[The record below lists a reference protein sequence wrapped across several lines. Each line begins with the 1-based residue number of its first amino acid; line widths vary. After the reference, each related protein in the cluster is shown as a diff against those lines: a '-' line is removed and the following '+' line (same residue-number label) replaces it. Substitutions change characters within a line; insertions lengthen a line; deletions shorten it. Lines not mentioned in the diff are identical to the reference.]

1 MISSHEISPSVR
13 YSRQTMLPEIG
24 PAGQER
30 LRAARVLIVGLGGLG
45 APVAT
50 YLAGAGMGHIALC
63 DPDTVSLSNLQRQ
76 TLYVEA
82 DLGKPKAECALR
94 RLKALNSEIS
104 FTAVPEGI
112 TPENALRRLEGCD
125 LVVDCTDNF
134 ATRYLIDDTCA
145 AAGRPWVYGAIGEF
159 CGQVA
164 VMNLLPRPR
173 RLTDLFPDREELLG
187 RPRITMGVL
196 GAVPG
201 TIGAIQACEAIKV
214 ITGCG
219 EPLAGRL
226 FFLDLLSL
234 RSEIIDF

>member
-1 MISSHEISPSVR
+1 MVASHETSPSER
-13 YSRQTMLPEIG
+13 YSRQTMLPQIG
-24 PAGQER
+24 LEGQER

-50 YLAGAGMGHIALC
+50 YLAGAGVGHIALC

-76 TLYVEA
+76 TLYAEA
-82 DLGKPKAECALR
+82 DLGKPKAECALS
-94 RLKALNSEIS
+94 RLRAMNSEIEL
-104 FTAVPEGI
+104 TAVPEGI
-112 TPENALRRLEGCD
+112 TPENARRLVDDCE

-164 VMNLLPRPR
+164 VINLPPRQR
-173 RLTDLFPDREELLG
+173 RLTNLFPDREVL
-187 RPRITMGVL
+187 TGVPL
-196 GAVPG
+196 KTSGVIGAVPG
-201 TIGAIQACEAIKV
+201 AIGAIQACEAIKV

>member
-1 MISSHEISPSVR
+1 MAASHEILPSGR

-63 DPDTVSLSNLQRQ
+63 DPDTVNLSNLQRQ
-76 TLYVEA
+76 TLYTEA

-94 RLKALNSEIS
+94 RLHELNSEID

-112 TPENALRRLEGCD
+112 TSENAAWLVAGCD

-164 VMNLLPRPR
+164 VMNLPPRAR
-173 RLTDLFPDREELLG
+173 RLTELFPDREELLG

-201 TIGAIQACEAIKV
+201 AIGAIQACEAIKV

>member
-1 MISSHEISPSVR
+1 MVSSHETSPSGR
-13 YSRQTMLPEIG
+13 YSRQTMLPQIG
-24 PAGQER
+24 PEGQER

-50 YLAGAGMGHIALC
+50 YLAGAGVGHIILC

-76 TLYVEA
+76 TLYTEA
-82 DLGKPKAECALR
+82 DLGKPKVECALR
-94 RLKALNSEIS
+94 RLKALNSEIAL
-104 FTAVPEGI
+104 TAVAEGI
-112 TPENALRRLEGCD
+112 TPENAAQLVADCD

-145 AAGRPWVYGAIGEF
+145 EAGRPWVFGAIGEF

-164 VMNLLPRPR
+164 VMNLPPRAR
-173 RLTDLFPDREELLG
+173 RLTDLFPDREALLA
-187 RPRITMGVL
+187 RARTIMGVL

-201 TIGAIQACEAIKV
+201 AIGGIQACEAIKV

-219 EPLAGRL
+219 EPLVGRL

-234 RSEIIDF
+234 RSEIIEF

>member
-1 MISSHEISPSVR
+1 MTNKPEISASGR
-13 YSRQTMLPEIG
+13 YARQTMLPEIG
-24 PAGQER
+24 PEGQER
-30 LRAARVLIVGLGGLG
+30 LCAARVLIVGLGGLG

-50 YLAGAGMGHIALC
+50 YLAGAGVGHIALC

-76 TLYVEA
+76 TLYAEA
-82 DLGKPKAECALR
+82 NLGKPKAECALR
-94 RLKALNSEIS
+94 RLRELNSEID
-104 FTAVPEGI
+104 FTADPEGL
-112 TPENALRRLEGCD
+112 TPENAARLVAECD

-134 ATRYLIDDTCA
+134 TTRYLIDDTCA
-145 AAGRPWVYGAIGEF
+145 EAGRPWVFGAIGEF
-159 CGQVA
+159 RGQVA
-164 VMNLLPRPR
+164 VMNLPPRAR
-173 RLTDLFPDREELLG
+173 RFTDLFPDRQELMG
-187 RPRITMGVL
+187 RPRTTMGVL

-234 RSEIIDF
+234 RSEIIEF

>member
-1 MISSHEISPSVR
+1 MAASHEILPSGR

-76 TLYVEA
+76 TLYTEA

-94 RLKALNSEIS
+94 RLHELNSEID

-112 TPENALRRLEGCD
+112 TSENAAWLVAGCD

-164 VMNLLPRPR
+164 VMNLPPRAR

-201 TIGAIQACEAIKV
+201 AIGAIQACEAIKV

>member
-1 MISSHEISPSVR
+1 MVASHETSPSER
-13 YSRQTMLPEIG
+13 YSRQTMLPQIG
-24 PAGQER
+24 LEGQER

-50 YLAGAGMGHIALC
+50 YLAGAGVGHIALC

-76 TLYVEA
+76 TLYTEA

-94 RLKALNSEIS
+94 RLHELNSEID

-112 TPENALRRLEGCD
+112 TTENAAWLVAGCD

-164 VMNLLPRPR
+164 VMNLPPRAR

-201 TIGAIQACEAIKV
+201 AIGAIQACEAIKV

>member
-1 MISSHEISPSVR
+1 MTTKPEISASGR
-13 YSRQTMLPEIG
+13 YARQTMLPEIG
-24 PAGQER
+24 SGGQER

-50 YLAGAGMGHIALC
+50 YLAGAGAGHIALC

-76 TLYVEA
+76 TLYAEA
-82 DLGKPKAECALR
+82 DLGKPKAECALS
-94 RLKALNSEIS
+94 RLRAMNSEIEL
-104 FTAVPEGI
+104 TAVPEGI
-112 TPENALRRLEGCD
+112 TPENARRLVDDCE

-164 VMNLLPRPR
+164 VMNLPPRAR
-173 RLTDLFPDREELLG
+173 RFSDLFPDREELLA
-187 RPRITMGVL
+187 RPRTTMGVL

-201 TIGAIQACEAIKV
+201 AIGAIQACEAIKV

-234 RSEIIDF
+234 RSEIIEF

>member
-164 VMNLLPRPR
+164 VMNLPPRAR

>member
-1 MISSHEISPSVR
+1 MALSHETSLSGR

-24 PAGQER
+24 PEGQER
-30 LRAARVLIVGLGGLG
+30 LCSARVLIVGLGGLG

-50 YLAGAGMGHIALC
+50 YLAGAGVGHIALC

-76 TLYVEA
+76 TLYAEA

-94 RLKALNSEIS
+94 RLRELNGEIELA
-104 FTAVPEGI
+104 AVPEGI
-112 TPENALRRLEGCD
+112 TPGNARRLVAGCD

-145 AAGRPWVYGAIGEF
+145 AVGRPWVYGAIGEF

-164 VMNLLPRPR
+164 VMNLEPRRR
-173 RLTDLFPDREELLG
+173 RLTDLFPDREELLA
-187 RPRITMGVL
+187 RPRTTMGVL

-201 TIGAIQACEAIKV
+201 AIGAIQACEAIKV
-214 ITGCG
+214 IAGCG

>member
-1 MISSHEISPSVR
+1 MESSHETSPSGR
-13 YSRQTMLPEIG
+13 YARQTMLPEIG
-24 PAGQER
+24 PEGQRR
-30 LRAARVLIVGLGGLG
+30 LRATRVLIVGLGGLG
-45 APVAT
+45 APAAT
-50 YLAGAGMGHIALC
+50 YLAGAGTGHIILC

-76 TLYVEA
+76 TLYTEA

-104 FTAVPEGI
+104 FSAVSEGI
-112 TPENALRRLEGCD
+112 TPENAARLVADCD
-125 LVVDCTDNF
+125 MVVDCTDNF

-164 VMNLLPRPR
+164 VMNLPPRAR
-173 RLTDLFPDREELLG
+173 RFSDLFPDREALLA
-187 RPRITMGVL
+187 RPRTTMGVL

-201 TIGAIQACEAIKV
+201 AIGAIQACEAIKV

-234 RSEIIDF
+234 RSEIIEF

>member
-1 MISSHEISPSVR
+1 MTSSHEISPKGR

-30 LRAARVLIVGLGGLG
+30 LRGARVFIVGLGGLG

-50 YLAGAGMGHIALC
+50 YLAGAGVGHIALC

-76 TLYVEA
+76 TLYAEA
-82 DLGKPKAECALR
+82 DLGKPKAECTLR
-94 RLKALNSEIS
+94 RLRELNSEID
-104 FTAVPEGI
+104 FTAVPEGF
-112 TPENALRRLEGCD
+112 TSENAARLVADCD
-125 LVVDCTDNF
+125 MVVDCTDNF
-134 ATRYLIDDTCA
+134 TTRFLIDDTCA
-145 AAGRPWVYGAIGEF
+145 EAGRPWVFGAIGEF
-159 CGQVA
+159 CGQVG
-164 VMNLLPRPR
+164 VMNQPPRAR
-173 RLTDLFPDREELLG
+173 RLTDLFPDREELMG
-187 RPRITMGVL
+187 RPQPTMGVL

>member
-1 MISSHEISPSVR
+1 MAASHEILPSGR

-50 YLAGAGMGHIALC
+50 YLAGAGVGHIALC

-76 TLYVEA
+76 TLYTEA

-94 RLKALNSEIS
+94 RLHELNSEID

-112 TPENALRRLEGCD
+112 TSENAAWLVAGCD

-145 AAGRPWVYGAIGEF
+145 TAGRPWVYGAIGEF

-164 VMNLLPRPR
+164 VMNLPPRQR
-173 RLTDLFPDREELLG
+173 RLTNLFPDREVL
-187 RPRITMGVL
+187 TGVPL
-196 GAVPG
+196 KTSGVIGAVPG
-201 TIGAIQACEAIKV
+201 AIGAIQACEAIKV

-219 EPLAGRL
+219 ESLAGRL

>member
-63 DPDTVSLSNLQRQ
+63 DLDTVSLSNLQRQ
-76 TLYVEA
+76 SLYVEA

-112 TPENALRRLEGCD
+112 TPENARRLLEGCD

-164 VMNLLPRPR
+164 VMNLPPRAR
-173 RLTDLFPDREELLG
+173 RLTDLFPDREDLLG

-201 TIGAIQACEAIKV
+201 AIGAIQACEAIKV

>member
-1 MISSHEISPSVR
+1 MVASHETSPSER
-13 YSRQTMLPEIG
+13 YSRQTMLPQIG
-24 PAGQER
+24 LEGQER
-30 LRAARVLIVGLGGLG
+30 LRAAWVLIVGLGGLG

-50 YLAGAGMGHIALC
+50 YLAGAGVGHIALC

-76 TLYVEA
+76 TLYTEA
-82 DLGKPKAECALR
+82 DLGKSKTVCALR
-94 RLKALNSEIS
+94 RLRAMNSEIEL
-104 FTAVPEGI
+104 TAVPEGI
-112 TPENALRRLEGCD
+112 TPENAQRLVDDCD

-164 VMNLLPRPR
+164 VMNLPPRQR
-173 RLTDLFPDREELLG
+173 RFSDLFPDREELLA
-187 RPRITMGVL
+187 RPRTTMGVL

-201 TIGAIQACEAIKV
+201 AIGAIQACEAIKV

-234 RSEIIDF
+234 RSEIIEF

>member
-1 MISSHEISPSVR
+1 MTTKPEISASRR
-13 YSRQTMLPEIG
+13 YARQTMLPEIG
-24 PAGQER
+24 PEGQER

-50 YLAGAGMGHIALC
+50 YLAGAGVGHIALC

-76 TLYVEA
+76 TLYTEA
-82 DLGKPKAECALR
+82 DLGKPKAECALS
-94 RLKALNSEIS
+94 RLRAMNGEIEL
-104 FTAVPEGI
+104 TAVPEGI
-112 TPENALRRLEGCD
+112 TPENARRLVAECD

-145 AAGRPWVYGAIGEF
+145 AVGRPWVYGAIGEF

-164 VMNLLPRPR
+164 VMNLPPRCR
-173 RLTDLFPDREELLG
+173 RLTDLFPDREAL
-187 RPRITMGVL
+187 TGVPL
-196 GAVPG
+196 KTSGVIGAVPG
-201 TIGAIQACEAIKV
+201 AIGAIQACEAIKV

>member
-1 MISSHEISPSVR
+1 MAASHETLPSER

-24 PAGQER
+24 PGGQER

-50 YLAGAGMGHIALC
+50 YLAGAGVGHIALC

-76 TLYVEA
+76 TLYAEA
-82 DLGKPKAECALR
+82 DLGKSKTVCALR
-94 RLKALNSEIS
+94 RLHELNSEIAL
-104 FTAVPEGI
+104 TAIPEGF
-112 TPENALRRLEGCD
+112 TSENAGRLVEACD

-164 VMNLLPRPR
+164 VMNLPPRQR
-173 RLTDLFPDREELLG
+173 RLTDLFPDREVL
-187 RPRITMGVL
+187 TGVPL
-196 GAVPG
+196 KTSGVIGAVPG
-201 TIGAIQACEAIKV
+201 AIGAIQACEAIKV

>member
-1 MISSHEISPSVR
+1 MASSHETSPSGR

-24 PAGQER
+24 PQGQER

-50 YLAGAGMGHIALC
+50 YLAGAGAGHIALC

-76 TLYVEA
+76 TLYTEA
-82 DLGKPKAECALR
+82 DLGKPKADCALS
-94 RLKALNSEIS
+94 RLRPMNSEIEL
-104 FTAVPEGI
+104 TAVPEGL
-112 TPENALRRLEGCD
+112 TSENAVRLVAGCD

-159 CGQVA
+159 YGQVA
-164 VMNLLPRPR
+164 VMNLPPRQR
-173 RLTDLFPDREELLG
+173 RLTNLFPDREAL
-187 RPRITMGVL
+187 TGVPPKTSGVI

-201 TIGAIQACEAIKV
+201 AIGAIQACEAIKV

>member
-1 MISSHEISPSVR
+1 MTTKPEISASGR
-13 YSRQTMLPEIG
+13 YARQTMLPEIG
-24 PAGQER
+24 PEGQER
-30 LRAARVLIVGLGGLG
+30 LSSARVLIVGLGGLG

-50 YLAGAGMGHIALC
+50 YLAGAGVGHIALC

-76 TLYVEA
+76 TLYAEA

-94 RLKALNSEIS
+94 RLKALNSEIHY
-104 FTAVPEGI
+104 TTVPEGI
-112 TPENALRRLEGCD
+112 TLENAARLVADCN

-145 AAGRPWVYGAIGEF
+145 DAGRPWVYGAIGEF

-164 VMNLLPRPR
+164 VMNLEPRRR
-173 RLTDLFPDREELLG
+173 RLTDLFPDREELLA
-187 RPRITMGVL
+187 RPRTTMGVL

-201 TIGAIQACEAIKV
+201 AIGAIQACEAIKV
-214 ITGCG
+214 IAGCG

>member
-1 MISSHEISPSVR
+1 MASSHDISPSGR

-24 PAGQER
+24 PEGQER

-45 APVAT
+45 APVAI
-50 YLAGAGMGHIALC
+50 YLAGAGVGHIALC

-76 TLYVEA
+76 TLYAEA

-94 RLKALNSEIS
+94 RLRQLNSEIVL
-104 FTAVPEGI
+104 TAVPEGF
-112 TPENALRRLEGCD
+112 TPENARRLVAECD

-134 ATRYLIDDTCA
+134 ATRYLVDDTCA
-145 AAGRPWVYGAIGEF
+145 AVGCPWVYGAIGEF

-164 VMNLLPRPR
+164 VMNLPPRCR
-173 RLTDLFPDREELLG
+173 RLTDLFPDREELLA
-187 RPRITMGVL
+187 RPRKTMGVL

-201 TIGAIQACEAIKV
+201 AIGAIQACEAVKV

-219 EPLAGRL
+219 ELLAGRL